1 MKAMRTLKVTISL
14 PEELLEF
21 ADAVAAERGASR
33 SGVLAELLAEKK
45 RERLHALMAEGYREF
60 ARENLAQAEEALN
73 ITSPVLLSD
82 D

>member
-14 PEELLEF
+14 PHELLEF
-21 ADAVAAERGASR
+21 ADAVAAGKGASR

-45 RERLHALMAEGYREF
+45 REHLHALMAEGYREF

-73 ITSPVLLSD
+73 ITSPVVLSD